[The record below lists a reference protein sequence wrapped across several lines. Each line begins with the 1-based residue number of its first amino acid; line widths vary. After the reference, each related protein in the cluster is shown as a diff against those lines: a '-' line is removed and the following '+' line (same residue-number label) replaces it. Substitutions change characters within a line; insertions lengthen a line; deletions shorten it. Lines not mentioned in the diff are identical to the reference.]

1 MKIVA
6 RLPLAQV
13 ATDAL
18 VRVHYPPFD
27 ILVSRVDGEPCA
39 IEDACN
45 HAGASLA
52 EGERDE
58 TGRCVV
64 CPVHAYVFD
73 LATGACVAPKGLCD
87 DQRRYVARVEG
98 DEIVVYDPLNVVIMG

>member
-1 MKIVA
+1 MKLVGRVPRSA
-6 RLPLAQV
+6 LACGEFVRLKW
-13 ATDAL
+13 
-18 VRVHYPPFD
+18 PPFD
-27 ILVSRVDGEPCA
+27 VVVALVDGSPCA
-39 IEDACN
+39 LEDACN

-58 TGRCVV
+58 TGKCVV

-87 DQRRYVARVEG
+87 DQRHYLARVEG
-98 DEIVVYDPLNVVIMG
+98 EEIVVYDPLNVVVF

>member
-1 MKIVA
+1 MKIVGRVPCA
-6 RLPLAQV
+6 RV
-13 ATDAL
+13 AAGEL
-18 VRVHYPPFD
+18 VRIPYPPFD
-27 ILVSRVDGEPCA
+27 ILVSLVDGSPCA

-58 TGRCVV
+58 TGKCVV

-87 DQRRYVARVEG
+87 DQRHYMARVVGE
-98 DEIVVYDPLNVVIMG
+98 EIVVYDPLNVVVF

>member
-1 MKIVA
+1 LKVVA

-18 VRVHYPPFD
+18 VRVPYPPFD
-27 ILVSRVDGEPCA
+27 ILVSLVDGEPCA

-52 EGERDE
+52 QGERDE

-73 LATGACVAPKGLCD
+73 LASGACVAPKGLCD
-87 DQRRYVARVEG
+87 DQRRYIARVEG
-98 DEIVVYDPLNVVIMG
+98 GEIVVYDPLNVVII